1 MNEKQKWSQAVQ
13 TKKHEDDRVCVSEW
27 RFAPG
32 SATGWHRHAFD
43 YVVVPMTT
51 GRLLIETKPSEEDF
65 YRDLTEGDPYAG
77 PVGVEHDVI
86 NDSDKEVV
94 FIEIELK

>member
-1 MNEKQKWSQAVQ
+1 MSEKPTWSQAVQ

-51 GRLLIETKPSEEDF
+51 GRLLIETKPGEEDF
-65 YRDLTEGDPYAG
+65 YRDLSAGDPYTG
-77 PVGVEHDVI
+77 PAGVEHDVI
-86 NDSDKEVV
+86 NDSYQEVV
-94 FIEIELK
+94 FIEIEFK

>member
-1 MNEKQKWSQAVQ
+1 MSEKPTWSQAVQ

-51 GRLLIETKPSEEDF
+51 GRLLIDTKPGEEDF
-65 YRDLTEGDPYAG
+65 YRELSAGDPYTG
-77 PVGVEHDVI
+77 PAGVEHDVI
-86 NDSDKEVV
+86 NDSDQEVV